1 MHRSSPQITSGAG
14 RRQRAARI
22 LAAAF
27 AVAGFATIGAAS
39 NGPIAPEAEGKPK
52 AVELGAKKVA
62 GFTEPTSVVPVA
74 GTRAAYVTERD
85 GRVFRLDLA
94 SGQKAL
100 VADLRPVVTNG
111 NIEQGLLSSAP
122 APDFASSRLLYLYFT
137 RQSDKRQ
144 EVARLRL
151 DDAGTGTTGPRETV
165 LIIPDAR
172 PGHNGGQ
179 LLFGPE
185 DLLYIGVGDGGNVR
199 MGRRIVEDPD
209 RHAQDLGDLRGKILR
224 IRPLPEGGYAVPADN
239 PFSGPGDERADEIL
253 AWGLRNP
260 WRFSFDSVTERFF
273 IGDVGAQSFEEVN
286 SVSARRLRT
295 ANFGWS
301 ALEGRSIFHK
311 GQMKLL
317 GRGKRVKP
325 VLVYGHAS
333 GWCSVTGGAVVR
345 GSKLPLLRGRYVYAN
360 YCQGRIYSFRPTP
373 NGGALK
379 PRRHGI
385 SLPGLNSFGVG
396 EQGDVWVTTLFR
408 GAQSNAV
415 YRLVQR

>member
-1 MHRSSPQITSGAG
+1 MSGGGCRSRG
-14 RRQRAARI
+14 ARI
-22 LAAAF
+22 LAATF
-27 AVAGFATIGAAS
+27 ALAACATIGAAS
-39 NGPIAPEAEGKPK
+39 NGSVAPDAEGKPK
-52 AVELGAKKVA
+52 AVELGARKVA
-62 GFTEPTSVVPVA
+62 GFTEPTSIVPVA
-74 GTRAAYVTERD
+74 GTGAAYVTERD
-85 GRVFRLDLA
+85 GRVFRLDLSSA
-94 SGQKAL
+94 KKSL
-100 VADLRPVVTNG
+100 VADLRPAVTDG

-122 APDFASSRLLYLYFT
+122 APDFASSRLLYLFFT

-151 DDAGTGTTGPRETV
+151 DDAGSDTTGPRETV
-165 LIIPDAR
+165 MVIPDTR

-179 LLFGPE
+179 ILFGPD

-224 IRPLPEGGYAVPADN
+224 IRPLPEGGYSIPADN
-239 PFSGPGDERADEIL
+239 PFVGTGDERADEIL

-260 WRFSFDSVTERFF
+260 WRFSYDSVTERFF
-273 IGDVGAQSFEEVN
+273 VGDVGAQSFEEVN

-301 ALEGRSIFHK
+301 ALEGRSIFHG
-311 GQMKLL
+311 GQVKYLR
-317 GRGKRVKP
+317 RGKRVKP
-325 VLVYGHAS
+325 VLVYEHAS
-333 GWCSVTGGAVVR
+333 GWCSITGGAVVR
-345 GSKLPLLRGRYVYAN
+345 GSNLPLLRGRYVYAN

-373 NGGALK
+373 DGGVLK
-379 PRRHGI
+379 PRRHGV